1 MTTAAAS
8 SPSVGGALRL
18 IASDIKLAHSI
29 FALPFAVLGA
39 FMAGPVPG
47 ERLFDSARAGEWRA
61 FAGKLALVVV
71 CMVLARTWAML
82 FNRLV
87 DVRFDAENARTARRV
102 FASGR
107 LSTNTG
113 WAVACGCTALFC
125 GVTALYWLF
134 YDNPWPLALSIPVLA
149 WIAFYSLTKRFTM
162 LCHVFLGGA
171 LAASPL
177 AAAIAV
183 EPSRVLTTPA
193 LWCIAGF
200 VLAWVAGFDIL
211 YALQDEEFDRGRG
224 LHSVPAKL
232 GTSRALLAS
241 RVLHGTGLA
250 LLVLAQQ
257 SGTVLGALFAGG
269 ILLVGALL
277 VLEHTIVAVRWRG
290 GKGEASLNM
299 AFFTVNGVVSC
310 VLGVLGVVDVLT

>member
-1 MTTAAAS
+1 MTSFAAERTS
-8 SPSVGGALRL
+8 IGGTLRL
-18 IASDIKLAHSI
+18 IAADIKIAHSV
-29 FALPFAVLGA
+29 FALPFAVLAA
-39 FMAGPVPG
+39 FLAGPRG
-47 ERLFDSARAGEWRA
+47 ETLVEGTRGAEWRA

-87 DVRFDAENARTARRV
+87 DVKFDAQNARTARRV
-102 FASGR
+102 FASGA

-113 WAVACGCTALFC
+113 WLVAMCCTALFC
-125 GVTALYWLF
+125 GTTALYWLF
-134 YDNPWPLALSIPVLA
+134 WSNPWPLILSVPVLA

-183 EPSRVLTTPA
+183 EPSRVLETPA

-211 YALQDEEFDRGRG
+211 YALQDEKFDRERG
-224 LHSVPAKL
+224 LHSVPSKL
-232 GTSRALLAS
+232 GTSRALWTS
-241 RVLHGTGLA
+241 RVLHAAGFA
-250 LLVLAQQ
+250 LLVLGQQ
-257 SGTVLGALFAGG
+257 AGTVLGGLFG
-269 ILLVGALL
+269 IGVGIVGVLLII
-277 VLEHTIVAVRWRG
+277 EHAVVAHGWKG
-290 GKGEASLNM
+290 GKGEAALNM

-310 VLGVLGVVDVLT
+310 ILGVLGVADVLM